1 MHLVGLYTYYKM
13 MHGAYSIKLAVNND
27 VSHNPLLYHIALFF
41 LTLPA
46 RQPKKILCSPVPY
59 KNFGRPQSRPS
70 CVRSLN
76 PWPEYKTVHNKE
88 WDRFPRTMFR
98 FSVLNIWKWK
108 QHNAHFL
115 MKFMTVIILVTFIIF
130 SLATLKLRRERESFC
145 VQSGMYKC

>member
-27 VSHNPLLYHIALFF
+27 VSHNPLAIPHSFIF
-41 LTLPA
+41 PHVA
-46 RQPKKILCSPVPY
+46 REAAEKNIVFPCAV